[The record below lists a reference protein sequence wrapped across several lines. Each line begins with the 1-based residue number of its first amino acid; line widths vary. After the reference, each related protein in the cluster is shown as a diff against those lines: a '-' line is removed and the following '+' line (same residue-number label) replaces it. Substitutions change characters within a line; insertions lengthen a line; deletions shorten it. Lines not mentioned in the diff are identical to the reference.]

1 MTDRQIGFSLR
12 GCLRSFGDYGAAA
25 VELAIMAP
33 VLVALVLGIAD
44 YGLLLEWASTME
56 GAARAG
62 AEVARANPSVT
73 SGNLTAFFPSGITPT
88 VSTVCTCV
96 DNTSVAACPP
106 APAATSCTGKTNPF
120 IAGSPADPRI
130 FQYVQVAGTK
140 SVSPIISYGT
150 FTSAKTVS
158 GNTTIRTQ

>member
-1 MTDRQIGFSLR
+1 MTPRQKGFALR
-12 GCLRSFGDYGAAA
+12 RFLRSFSEHGAAA
-25 VELAIMAP
+25 VELAITAP

-44 YGLLLEWASTME
+44 YGLLMEWASTME

-73 SGNLTAFFPSGITPT
+73 SGNLTAFFPSGITPA

-96 DNTSVAACPP
+96 DNTSVANCQL
-106 APAATSCTGKTNPF
+106 ATSCTGKTNPF

-130 FQYVQVAGTK
+130 FQYVHVSGTK

-150 FTSAKTVS
+150 FTSANTVT

>member
-1 MTDRQIGFSLR
+1 
-12 GCLRSFGDYGAAA
+12 
-25 VELAIMAP
+25 

-44 YGLLLEWASTME
+44 YGLLMEWASTME

-73 SGNLTAFFPSGITPT
+73 PGNLTAFFPSGITPT

-96 DNTSVAACPP
+96 DNTSVANCSAL
-106 APAATSCTGKTNPF
+106 TSCTGKTNPF
-120 IAGSPADPRI
+120 IAGSPPDPRI
-130 FQYVQVAGTK
+130 FQYVQVAGTQ

-150 FTSAKTVS
+150 FTSAKTVT